1 MGHSTVKQAAAYAQS
16 LQVKNLILFHGSD
29 DDLAHRKVAYTQEA
43 QQEFSGN
50 IFVPDDLDVI
60 ELT

>member
-1 MGHSTVKQAAAYAQS
+1 MKQAAAYAQS